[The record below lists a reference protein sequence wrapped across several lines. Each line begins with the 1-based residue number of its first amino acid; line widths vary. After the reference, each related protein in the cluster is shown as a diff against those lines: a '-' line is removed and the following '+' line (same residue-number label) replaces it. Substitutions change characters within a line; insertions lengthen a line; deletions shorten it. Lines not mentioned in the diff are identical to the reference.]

1 MNLELNREW
10 IDMFEFITRDKAV
23 FLNRDDH
30 KNTNFCTKR
39 NQTCF
44 ANIWSQL
51 KMCKL
56 NEVHEILARVHDE
69 R

>member
-1 MNLELNREW
+1 MWVRNFDKIILGGVFCN
-10 IDMFEFITRDKAV
+10 FEFITRDKAV

-44 ANIWSQL
+44 ANIYDH
-51 KMCKL
+51 
-56 NEVHEILARVHDE
+56 N
-69 R
+69 